1 LKIGVKN
8 LPYEYFEHQA
18 DIGIRGKGNTL
29 AEAFEQAAL
38 AMFEIMVETKGI
50 NPSESQPVEVTANDQ
65 DELLIAWLSE
75 LLFLKDVEGKVFS
88 RFNVESLN
96 ANMLSAKVYGEVI
109 DVSKH
114 KLKLEVKAATW
125 TQLVIKTENN
135 QYIAQC
141 LVDV

>member
-1 LKIGVKN
+1 

-38 AMFEIMVETKGI
+38 AMFEIMVDTAEL
-50 NPSESQPVEVTANDQ
+50 NPNEFQIVELKANNRE
-65 DELLIAWLSE
+65 ELLITWLSE

-88 RFNVESLN
+88 RFEIESMNNKTIL
-96 ANMLSAKVYGEVI
+96 AKVYGEKI
-109 DVSKH
+109 DHSRH
-114 KLKLEVKAATW
+114 RLKLEVKAATW
-125 TQLVIKTENN
+125 TQLTIKKDDNGF
-135 QYIAQC
+135 IAQC

>member
-1 LKIGVKN
+1 M
-8 LPYEYFEHQA
+8 PYEYFEHQA

-50 NPSESQPVEVTANDQ
+50 NPSESQTVEVTANDQ

-88 RFNVESLN
+88 RFNIESLN

-109 DVSKH
+109 DVSRH

-125 TQLVIKTENN
+125 TQLVIKTENK

>member
-1 LKIGVKN
+1 MS
-8 LPYEYFEHQA
+8 YEYFEHQA

-50 NPSESQPVEVTANDQ
+50 NPSESQLVEVTANDQ
-65 DELLIAWLSE
+65 DELFIVWLSE

-88 RFNVESLN
+88 RFKIESLN
-96 ANMLSAKVYGEVI
+96 ANTLSAKIYGEMI

-125 TQLVIKTENN
+125 TQLMIKTENN

>member
-1 LKIGVKN
+1 M
-8 LPYEYFEHQA
+8 PYEYFEHQA

-29 AEAFEQAAL
+29 TEAFEQAAL

-50 NPSESQPVEVTANDQ
+50 NASESQSVEVTANDQ
-65 DELLIAWLSE
+65 DELLILWLSE

-88 RFNVESLN
+88 RFNIESLN

>member
-1 LKIGVKN
+1 M
-8 LPYEYFEHQA
+8 PYEYFEHQA